1 MTFEKLPSMDRIQRV
16 TSIMTKR
23 VQTSSNN
30 VDRDGVVSYARVT
43 PNIMFPTKKQQ
54 LKVPVIGSRNRVE
67 SLADSLV
74 CYRRA

>member
-43 PNIMFPTKKQQ
+43 PNIMFPTKKQ
-54 LKVPVIGSRNRVE
+54 LSSR
-67 SLADSLV
+67 S
-74 CYRRA
+74 

>member
-67 SLADSLV
+67 SLAGLV
-74 CYRRA
+74 CYRMA